1 MVMSD
6 IFDLEQ
12 SIMKCWNVVD
22 DIDLVYK
29 NVMDRQRPFTED
41 ELANILLGMK
51 QLYHLRFEECFSQF
65 EDMCKEYHQLR
76 KFKES
81 NQFSEIKQQYE

>member
-1 MVMSD
+1 MSN

-22 DIDLVYK
+22 DIDLLYR
-29 NVMDRQRPFTED
+29 NVCDRSTPFTED
-41 ELANILLGMK
+41 EIANLLLGMK
-51 QLYHLRFEECFSQF
+51 QLYQLKFEECFEQF
-65 EDMCKEYHQLR
+65 EMMCKDYHQLR

-81 NQFSEIKQQYE
+81 KSFTDIKEQFE

>member
-51 QLYHLRFEECFSQF
+51 QLYHLRFEE
-65 EDMCKEYHQLR
+65 
-76 KFKES
+76 
-81 NQFSEIKQQYE
+81 QQYE

>member
-1 MVMSD
+1 MAN

-22 DIDLVYK
+22 DIDLIFK
-29 NVMDRQRPFTED
+29 NVMEKEQPFTQD

-51 QLYHLRFEECFSQF
+51 QLYHLKFEECFEQF
-65 EDMCKEYHQLR
+65 EMMCKEYHQLR

-81 NQFSEIKQQYE
+81 KSFTDIKEQFE